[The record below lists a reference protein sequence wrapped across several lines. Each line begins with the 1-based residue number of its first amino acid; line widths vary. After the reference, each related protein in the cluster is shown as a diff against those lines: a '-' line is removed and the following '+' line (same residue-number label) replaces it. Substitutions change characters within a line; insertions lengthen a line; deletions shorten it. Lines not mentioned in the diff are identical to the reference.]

1 MSNMILLLGEQTSRN
16 AKRKQER
23 EAEKLLEAMNACEM
37 LFYKSLFEESSNS
50 YKDIY
55 NHYLREWQNGA
66 SYCTQVY
73 NPKYAIVNPVYFEQ
87 MYKPV
92 ENA

>member
-23 EAEKLLEAMNACEM
+23 EAEKLLETMNACEM

-50 YKDIY
+50 YEEIY

-73 NPKYAIVNPVYFEQ
+73 KPKYTIVNPIYFEQ
-87 MYKPV
+87 MYKPI